1 MVKEK
6 KIAENNASSW
16 VEIAS
21 HNFLV

>member
-1 MVKEK
+1 VKEK